1 MSNKKILF
9 DFVTT
14 ATSFASL
21 QENLVIQDNHGWVA
35 MKGSPFYTPKL
46 KQTTLNTKNECF
58 QLLLTCYCIYC
69 IIDTHILMF
78 LKHYIYQVKNKEW
91 TYICQTNQY
100 MSFKNYFQF

>member
-1 MSNKKILF
+1 MSNKKIQF

-58 QLLLTCYCIYC
+58 QLLLTCYCIYY

-91 TYICQTNQY
+91 KYICQTNQY